1 MRVIPPLGS
10 AERFVKGIVV
20 FDTIRRRL
28 SKTQVEPA
36 AHAAP
41 LVRVGKFEL
50 DPQSGELR
58 SNGLKTRLADQP
70 LQILLF
76 LLEHPDQVVTRED
89 LHQRLWPADT
99 FVDFDMGLNRAM
111 KKLRDAL
118 GDSADHPTYIETIPR
133 RGYRLIATVENS
145 ERGPAIAAPPVQHR
159 RRLIWIG
166 AAAVFAA
173 IAVIAAARF
182 YAPPPRI
189 GAIAVLPLANLSEDR
204 GQDYFAD
211 GMTEA
216 LITEL
221 AQLRDIRVI
230 SRTSVMPYKESKKS
244 LPEIAQDLNVDGIVE
259 GGVLR
264 SGGRVRVTA
273 QLIHAVSDHH
283 LWARSYER
291 DESNIV
297 TLQRDLAAAITEALR
312 GELTPEAQARIR
324 TTSPI
329 NPEAYE
335 LYLRGKVAAGKE
347 NTQGMTDAVAYFAKA
362 IERQPDFAVAY
373 VAMAWCYS
381 QFAWTGAVAPRD
393 FMPRA
398 KAAVEKALSLD
409 PGLAE
414 AHAEMGRILFQYD
427 WDWSRSE
434 QEIRRALEINPND
447 AHTRDAYVTLLA
459 LTGRVEEANA
469 ETKRLRALDPLT
481 KHPGVVAA
489 RAEPNK
495 KDDLAITR
503 LRKALLRDPALPRG
517 HYRLGRA
524 LVERGDLS
532 EGIAELETAVRL
544 TQKNR
549 RFQAAVGWAYALA
562 GREDDARKILAEL
575 TTRSQQE
582 YVSPVAIALIHVGL
596 KETEPALQWL
606 ERGYQERDFDLVYAG
621 KSPAFLSLRTEP
633 RFRELMRR
641 IGLPEA

>member
-1 MRVIPPLGS
+1 MELAS
-10 AERFVKGIVV
+10 LA
-20 FDTIRRRL
+20 
-28 SKTQVEPA
+28 TQ
-36 AHAAP
+36 
-41 LVRVGKFEL
+41 LVRVGKLEL

-58 SNGLKTRLADQP
+58 TNGLKTRLADQP

-76 LLEHPDQVVTRED
+76 LLEHPGQVVTRDD

-111 KKLRDAL
+111 KKLREAL
-118 GDSADHPTYIETIPR
+118 GDSADHPTYIETLPR
-133 RGYRLIATVENS
+133 LGYRLIATVES
-145 ERGPAIAAPPVQHR
+145 PEPSPEAAVSRGQPR
-159 RRLIWIG
+159 RTLVWIG
-166 AAAVFAA
+166 AAAVIAVL
-173 IAVIAAARF
+173 AVIAAARF

-189 GAIAVLPLANLSEDR
+189 RAIAVLPLVNLSGDR
-204 GQDYFAD
+204 AQDYFAD

-230 SRTSVMPYKESKKS
+230 SRTSVMPYKASKKS
-244 LPEIAQDLNVDGIVE
+244 LPEIARDLNVDGIVE

-264 SGGRVRVTA
+264 SGGHVRVTA

-335 LYLRGKVAAGKE
+335 LFLRGRVAAGKE
-347 NTQGMTDAVAYFAKA
+347 NTQGITDAVAYFAKA
-362 IERQPDFAVAY
+362 IEKQPGFAAAY
-373 VAMAWCYS
+373 VGMARCYT
-381 QFAWTGAVAPRD
+381 QFAWAGAVAPRD

-398 KAAVEKALSLD
+398 KAAVVKALSLD

-414 AHAEMGRILFQYD
+414 AHAEMGRILYQYD

-447 AHTRDAYVTLLA
+447 AHTHSTYALLLR

-469 ETKRLRALDPLT
+469 EAKRVRALDPLT
-481 KHPGVVAA
+481 KHGGVFAA
-489 RAEPNK
+489 PAGSNK
-495 KDDLAITR
+495 TDDQAITR
-503 LRKALLRDPALPRG
+503 MRKVLQLDPALARG
-517 HYRLGRA
+517 HYQLGRA
-524 LVERGDLS
+524 LVEAGDLG

-582 YVSPVAIALIHVGL
+582 YVSPVAIALVHVGL
-596 KETEPALQWL
+596 KETEPALQRL
-606 ERGYQERDFDLVYAG
+606 EQAYEERDFDLVFAG

-633 RFRELMRR
+633 RFRELMKR

>member
-1 MRVIPPLGS
+1 ML
-10 AERFVKGIVV
+10 
-20 FDTIRRRL
+20 
-28 SKTQVEPA
+28 
-36 AHAAP
+36 
-41 LVRVGKFEL
+41 RVGQFEL

-58 SNGLKTRLADQP
+58 SDGLKTRLADQP

-118 GDSADHPTYIETIPR
+118 GDSADHPTYIETLPR
-133 RGYRLIATVENS
+133 RGYRLIAPINASSTPLVPS
-145 ERGPAIAAPPVQHR
+145 SIRQR
-159 RRLIWIG
+159 TRLMMWIG
-166 AAAVFAA
+166 AAAGVVAL
-173 IAVIAAARF
+173 AVVGAARF
-182 YAPPPRI
+182 RAPVPPPIRS
-189 GAIAVLPLANLSEDR
+189 IAVLPLANLSIDR
-204 GQDYFAD
+204 GQEYFAD

-216 LITEL
+216 LITDL

-230 SRTSVMPYKESKKS
+230 SRTSVMPYKASKKS
-244 LPEIAQDLNVDGIVE
+244 LPEIARDLNVDGIVE

-273 QLIHAVSDHH
+273 QLIHAATDHH

-297 TLQRDLAAAITEALR
+297 TLQRELAAAITEALR
-312 GELTPEAQARIR
+312 GELTPEARARIR
-324 TTSPI
+324 TASPI

-335 LYLRGKVAAGKE
+335 LFLKGTAAAGKE

-362 IERQPDFAVAY
+362 TEKQPDFAVAY
-373 VAMAWCYS
+373 VAMARCYS

-393 FMPRA
+393 FMPKA
-398 KAAVEKALSLD
+398 KAAVVKALSLD

-414 AHAEMGRILFQYD
+414 AHAEMGRILYQYD
-427 WDWSRSE
+427 WDWPRSE
-434 QEIRRALEINPND
+434 QELRRALELNPND
-447 AHTRDAYVTLLA
+447 AKAHDVYAALLL
-459 LTGRVEEANA
+459 LTGRVEEARA
-469 ETKRLRALDPLT
+469 ETKRVRALDPLIVRN
-481 KHPGVVAA
+481 PAAVAA
-489 RAEPNK
+489 AGGPGSNNRNGR
-495 KDDLAITR
+495 AITR
-503 LRKALLRDPALPRG
+503 MRKALQKDPALARG
-517 HYRLGRA
+517 HYQLGRE
-524 LVERGDLS
+524 LVEAGNLD

-562 GREDDARKILAEL
+562 GREDDARKVLAEL
-575 TTRSQQE
+575 TSRSQQE

-596 KETEPALQWL
+596 KETESALQWL
-606 ERGYQERDFDLVYAG
+606 EQAYQQRDFDLVFAN
-621 KSPAFLSLRTEP
+621 KAAAFRPLQSEP